1 MNHLL
6 ATAFTSIVPRL
17 TRTSNKQHLSILI
30 YHRVLA
36 EKDFMLPGAPTAEKF
51 EWHMELI
58 SKYFHPLSLDSA
70 LALMDSGEL
79 PDRAV
84 CVTFDDGYSDNEKVA
99 MPILKRLGVPA
110 TVFVATSFLNG
121 GRMWNDTVTE
131 SLRIAK
137 GEVFSLKDI
146 ALGDYPISTPDQR
159 RLSSG
164 EIIREIKHWPPEKR
178 DLAVR
183 LIESKVGELPHDLM
197 MTDGQVKNLHQQGIG
212 IGAHT
217 ISHPIL
223 ATLDLSEAKDQI
235 FESKKLLENLIE
247 HPVDY
252 FAYPNGQPMVDYK
265 MEHRDFAEA
274 AHYRAAFS
282 TQWGVSSRL
291 SDKWQMPRFTPWDET
306 PLRFLLRLLLNLRN
320 PIS

>member
-1 MNHLL
+1 
-6 ATAFTSIVPRL
+6 
-17 TRTSNKQHLSILI
+17 
-30 YHRVLA
+30 
-36 EKDFMLPGAPTAEKF
+36 
-51 EWHMELI
+51 
-58 SKYFHPLSLDSA
+58 
-70 LALMDSGEL
+70 
-79 PDRAV
+79 
-84 CVTFDDGYSDNEKVA
+84 
-99 MPILKRLGVPA
+99 
-110 TVFVATSFLNG
+110 
-121 GRMWNDTVTE
+121 
-131 SLRIAK
+131 
-137 GEVFSLKDI
+137 
-146 ALGDYPISTPDQR
+146 
-159 RLSSG
+159 
-164 EIIREIKHWPPEKR
+164 
-178 DLAVR
+178 
-183 LIESKVGELPHDLM
+183 VGELPNDLM